1 MSRQQAIDLKIK
13 TDREIALRAGRRLVK
28 CDPGD
33 EIVISGF
40 SGSFPN
46 SDGLPDFA
54 DNLFNKVDLI
64 SDDNRR
70 WTIDHPEIPQ
80 RTGKLNQVNK
90 FDAAFFGV
98 HYKQAHTMDPMCR
111 IILEKSY
118 EAIVDSGN
126 SPKSL
131 KGSKTGV
138 FVGACFS
145 ESEKTW
151 FYEKLQV
158 NGFGL
163 TGCARAMLA
172 NRISYWLGVN
182 GPSYSVDSA
191 CSSSL
196 YALEHAYKAIR
207 DGHCDSALVGGCN
220 LCLHPYVSLQFARLG
235 VLCAD
240 GRCKSFDEAANG
252 YVRSEAVCVLYLQK
266 AKNAK
271 RVYAKVVHAKTN
283 CDGYKEQGITYPSGP
298 LQQRLLEEFY
308 EECEI
313 KPSDLAWIEAHGTG
327 TKVGDPE
334 EVKALENVFCP
345 GRTGPLLIGSVKS
358 NIGHSEPASGLCS
371 VAKVIIAMESGFIP
385 PNINFN
391 TPREDITAFYNGRIN
406 VVADK
411 TPWNGGLVGINSF
424 GFGGANCHV
433 LLNWNNKSKINN
445 GLPEDD
451 LPRLVVASGRT
462 EEAVTSILKD
472 FLSRSLDKE
481 YVRLLQDVQAE
492 QIPGHIYRGYT
503 IIKKD
508 CKANHSMDLQYYS
521 GESRPV
527 CFVFSGMGSQWTGM
541 GTSLMKLPIFNE
553 SILKSHS
560 ILKEFGIDLV
570 KIITSTD
577 ANILNNTVN
586 SFVGI
591 AAMQIALFDVLV
603 AIGITPD
610 IIIGHSIGELVCA
623 YADGC
628 LTSEQTIKVAY
639 YYGLATLNSK
649 IPLGAM
655 AFVDIGYNQIK
666 DLLPTNVVVA
676 WHNSPDNCAISGLKE
691 SVEQFVLK
699 LKSKNISTQMINVL
713 NTPYHSTS
721 IKKAI
726 PSLLEYLKNIITNPK
741 LRSEKWLSTS
751 VPEEQWGEDKAKY
764 CSAEYCANNL
774 LNSVLFDET
783 FEHVPKGS
791 VLIELAPHGVLQD
804 VLNRSHKINI
814 TNVDLASRNHKDGI
828 DYLLSAFGKIFE
840 AGLNPKISNLYPDI
854 EFPVSRGTPMIA
866 PLVRWEHSED
876 WYVTMYRVQDKIKSG
891 ERNISISLKD
901 EEHEYLSGHVID
913 GRNLFPA
920 TGYLVMA
927 WETLALM
934 RGELYSEVPVVF
946 ENVRFQR
953 ATNIP
958 KDGNVEFIVM
968 VQKGSGTFEV
978 VESGAPVVTGRLYI
992 PTDVNNEMIDMP
1004 PHPDEP
1010 NDTDLNIKDIYKE
1023 LRLRGYNYKGMFR
1036 SLNRVN
1042 LDATVGR
1049 VGWFNNWVAFMDNM
1063 LQIQILKEDT
1073 RALFVP
1079 TSLQKLF
1086 INVKKHATILQT
1098 LPEEKPEFPVYV
1110 YPEIDLIQ
1118 AGGVEIRG
1126 LHANV
1131 IAKRKPLADPV
1142 IEKYTFVPNIIE
1154 TGYTLEQIVRISLHL
1169 VIENLISIKVKTV
1182 EILNKTFNPDVQILS
1197 PIILDVLADLP
1208 LIQPEVSI
1216 LSDGTHPQLKEIGS
1230 NITVED
1236 KKLSPDQSVLLAV
1249 GSGVLQDSNLLE
1261 QVFATLKP
1269 GGFLLTREKLNVEYS
1284 PDSVEVCLDAS
1295 LEQERLMLV
1304 RKPLEQNIV
1313 PIVVKISSTEFSWL
1327 PVLQKLLK
1335 ADDASVSQKIVLVGE
1350 KDPTNGIVG
1359 LLNCIRKEPGGD
1371 RVRCVFIMDKCAPS
1385 FSLDEPLYRK
1395 QLNKDLI
1402 LNVYKNKVWGSYRH
1416 LLLEPPSLIEVQ
1428 HSCAN
1433 SSIRGDLSSLK
1444 WFQGSIV
1451 PFKKQPAESDLV
1463 HVYYTA
1469 LNFRDIMLAT
1479 AKLAP
1484 EVIARGRIN
1493 QESVIGF
1500 EYSGR
1505 LESGERIMGMITS
1518 RALTNILVYD
1528 KYLSWKVPDSWSLEE
1543 AATVPVVYGTVIYA
1557 LIVSGRMK
1565 RGDSILIHAGTGG
1578 VGQAAITI
1586 ALYYECEIFTT
1597 VGTAE
1602 KREFIKTHFPQIPE
1616 SHIGNS
1622 RDSSFEQ
1629 MIMMETD
1636 GKGVDMVLNSL
1647 AEEKLLAS
1655 VRCLATGGRFLEIGK
1670 FDLANNSMIGM
1681 ELFLKEISFHGVML
1695 DTLFDSPNEWKEVFQ
1710 RQVQENI
1717 DSGAIKPLVRTVFE
1731 SDQIEPAFRYM
1742 AAGKHIG
1749 KVLIK
1754 IRDEEEDRFI
1764 KPQSI
1769 NVKAYPRVTF
1779 DENSSCIICGGLGG
1793 FGLELAD
1800 WMVLRNSRNIIL
1812 TTRTGIRNGY
1822 QALRKRVWESYG
1834 AKVVIST
1841 ADITTEEGVKQLLN
1855 EANKLGPV
1863 STIFNLAVVLKDALF
1878 ENQTEE
1884 DFKASAGPKS
1894 IATALLDKYSRTMC
1908 PELKHFVIFSSVS
1921 CGRGNAGQTNYG
1933 MSNSVM
1939 ERICE
1944 IRHSEGLPALAVE
1957 WGAVGEVGLVADM
1970 AEDNQEVVIGGTL
1983 QQKIGNCLEILDGLL
1998 TQKNN
2003 PIVSSMV
2010 VAEKRASSSNAGTIV
2025 DTVINILGL
2034 RDLKTISLHST
2045 LAELGMDSMMAVEI
2059 KQTLE
2064 RQFEVFLTPQDI
2076 RSMTFAKLQEIGSS
2090 DDKEKK
2096 AEVDPKSIAQMP
2108 DVGLGYLIRA
2118 IGEESSAYNSI
2129 MRIPS
2134 LCEDGSVVEQPTT
2147 KLNTLFVIPGLEGIS
2162 SMMEPLSNNLNMQVL
2177 CLQYDILGTASTIEE
2192 MAAAHYTLIQE
2203 RLSADQEFSIVG
2215 YSFGGLIAIEVLKIL
2230 EKNNR
2235 TGKLWLIDS
2244 APEFLKMTTELA
2256 IRGDKTQDQEIQVQ
2270 LILRFLDLVWPHN
2283 KTKITTELYQKNSWE
2298 ERLNYFIEQVPDDTI
2313 YSKDYQKQLLSSA
2326 YIKLKA
2332 VINYDGKPNGSLKTS
2347 TVLIRPTEQVLPI
2360 SEDYGLSEYFNSAVM
2375 VHFVEGNHYSILEN
2389 KKVAELISQSSSSK
2403 DL

>member
-1 MSRQQAIDLKIK
+1 MSRQQAIELKIK

-70 WTIDHPEIPQ
+70 WTIEHPEIPQ

-235 VLCAD
+235 VLCTD

-462 EEAVTSILKD
+462 EEAVTSLLND

-521 GESRPV
+521 GESRSV

-541 GTSLMKLPIFNE
+541 GTSLMQLPIFNE

-655 AFVDIGYNQIK
+655 AFVGIGYNQIK

-676 WHNSPDNCAISGLKE
+676 WHNSPDSCAISGLKE

-699 LKSKNISTQMINVL
+699 LKSKDISTQMINVL

-791 VLIELAPHGVLQD
+791 VLIELSPHGVLQD
-804 VLNRSHKINI
+804 VLNRSHKTNI

-828 DYLLSAFGKIFE
+828 EYLLSAFGKIFE

-992 PTDVNNEMIDMP
+992 PTDANNEMIDMP

-1098 LPEEKPEFPVYV
+1098 LPEDKPEFPVYV

-1169 VIENLISIKVKTV
+1169 VIENLMGIKVKTV

-1236 KKLSPDQSVLLAV
+1236 KKLSPDQSVLFAV
-1249 GSGVLQDSNLLE
+1249 GSGVLQDSNFLE

-1284 PDSVEVCLDAS
+1284 HDSVEVCLDAS

-1304 RKPLEQNIV
+1304 RKPLGQNIV

-1371 RVRCVFIMDKCAPS
+1371 RVRCVFILDKCAPS
-1385 FSLDEPLYRK
+1385 FSLDEPLYKK

-1428 HSCAN
+1428 HSCVN
-1433 SSIRGDLSSLK
+1433 TSIRGDLSSLK

-1451 PFKKQPAESDLV
+1451 PFTKQPAESDLA

-1565 RGDSILIHAGTGG
+1565 RGDSVLIHAGTGG

-1695 DTLFDSPNEWKEVFQ
+1695 DTLFDSPNEWKQVFQ

-1717 DSGAIKPLVRTVFE
+1717 DSGAIRPLVRTVFE
-1731 SDQIEPAFRYM
+1731 SDQVEPAFRYM

-1779 DENSSCIICGGLGG
+1779 DKNSSCIICGGLGG

-1834 AKVVIST
+1834 ANVVIST

-1884 DFKASAGPKS
+1884 DFKASAGPKA
-1894 IATALLDKYSRTMC
+1894 IATSLLDKYSRTMC

-1983 QQKIGNCLEILDGLL
+1983 QQKIGNCLEILDDLL

-2090 DDKEKK
+2090 DDKEKE
-2096 AEVDPKSIAQMP
+2096 ADFEPKSIAQMP

-2118 IGEESSAYNSI
+2118 IGEESSAYNSV

-2162 SMMEPLSNNLNMQVL
+2162 SIMEPLSKNLNMQVL

-2192 MAAAHYTLIQE
+2192 MAATHYTLIQE
-2203 RLSADQEFSIVG
+2203 RLAADQEFSIVG
-2215 YSFGGLIAIEVLKIL
+2215 YSFGGLIAIEVLKML

-2235 TGKLWLIDS
+2235 TGQLWLIDS
-2244 APEFLKMTTELA
+2244 APQFLKMTTELA

-2283 KTKITTELYQKNSWE
+2283 KTKFTTELYQINSWN
-2298 ERLNYFIEQVPDDTI
+2298 ERLNYFIEQVPDDVV
-2313 YSKDYQKQLLSSA
+2313 YSKDYQKQLLNCA

-2332 VINYDGKPNGSLKTS
+2332 IINYDGKPNGSLKTR
-2347 TVLIRPTEQVLPI
+2347 TLLIRPTEQVLPI